1 MKTEREHGGLSG
13 GMNFYFIS
21 GLLSTAAVIGIVK
34 SAFQKGKVLAA
45 KGVSVGLVCQ
55 PVLQEH
61 FEMLL

>member
-1 MKTEREHGGLSG
+1 
-13 GMNFYFIS
+13 MNFYFIS